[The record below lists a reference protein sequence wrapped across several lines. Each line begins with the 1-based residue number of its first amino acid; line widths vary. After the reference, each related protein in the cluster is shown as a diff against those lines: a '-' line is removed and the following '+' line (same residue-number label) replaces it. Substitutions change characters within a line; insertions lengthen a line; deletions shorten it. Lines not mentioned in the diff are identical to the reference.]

1 MTDRVHPVDISDELL
16 LLLVLDQLSV
26 VFIIGFALRVF
37 NFGEF
42 VSVFLPLG
50 IKSVDLLV
58 IVFSHLGLGVERIT
72 GLFDLPHQLANLRT
86 DSKLDG
92 SEFLANLLFLLALLA
107 DLFINGFP
115 LLDKRL
121 RVLDELNAPDQFS
134 LTPLRVGLLLQLS
147 PDAPYAFFNL
157 I

>member
-1 MTDRVHPVDISDELL
+1 M
-16 LLLVLDQLSV
+16 LLLVLDHLSV
-26 VFIIGFALRVF
+26 VFIISFTLRVF

-42 VSVFLPLG
+42 VSVLLPFG
-50 IKSVDLLV
+50 IESVDLLV

-72 GLFDLPHQLANLRT
+72 GFFDLPRQLADLRT
-86 DSKLDG
+86 DG
-92 SEFLANLLFLLALLA
+92 SEFFANLLFLLALLA
-107 DLFINGFP
+107 DLFINSLP

-134 LTPLRVGLLLQLS
+134 LTPLGVGLLLQLS
-147 PDAPYAFFNL
+147 PDAPDAFFNL